1 MSLLELFDQPR
12 DEGARKRCLPF
23 RDTLESD
30 SEPLGV
36 RALREI
42 AAHSSLECG
51 KEIPLARGARE
62 HDDGCIGA
70 IPENRRRRGEAA
82 TRELHIYQTDVRS
95 LACRRLDRFRRI
107 GRLGADSAAG
117 ILECPAHAGA
127 FARRGV
133 RDEYPDGWATEPIR
147 CSGPAEAV
155 LSAGFGKGLARSHGR
170 NRGPHWT
177 KSRAVATWEGE
188 AVAASPSP
196 LAVSAISLHRIVDGD
211 VAVRD
216 GLARKGRSAPGVRP

>member
-1 MSLLELFDQPR
+1 
-12 DEGARKRCLPF
+12 
-23 RDTLESD
+23 
-30 SEPLGV
+30 V
-36 RALREI
+36 
-42 AAHSSLECG
+42 
-51 KEIPLARGARE
+51 
-62 HDDGCIGA
+62 
-70 IPENRRRRGEAA
+70 
-82 TRELHIYQTDVRS
+82 YQADVRS
-95 LACRRLDRFRRI
+95 LACRRLDRFPRI

-117 ILECPAHAGA
+117 VLECAAHAGA

-133 RDEYPDGWATEPIR
+133 RDEYPDGWATERVR

-177 KSRAVATWEGE
+177 KSRAAATWDGE

-196 LAVSAISLHRIVDGD
+196 LAVSAISLHRIMDGD

-216 GLARKGRSAPGVRP
+216 GLARKGGSAPGVRPWQALCGRIAVADHVRSDGRRSAVVLDHDVDLGALEPGELARRLRYLRCEVGRGARYH